1 MKKKTKERKEG
12 GNIDFS
18 RAARARPKRIWGGP
32 AELNGP
38 AGPRRPKRA
47 RARGR
52 EEREGRWTGL
62 TTRGPGWDPLVGGSA
77 HRERGARGVLGFGEG
92 RRGACARFA
101 EDAVRRAHAQ
111 PHGSRWNARTGRD

>member
-1 MKKKTKERKEG
+1 MG
-12 GNIDFS
+12 
-18 RAARARPKRIWGGP
+18 RPAQGGP
-32 AELNGP
+32 S
-38 AGPRRPKRA
+38 A

-92 RRGACARFA
+92 RRGACARL
-101 EDAVRRAHAQ
+101 AVRAEAAGPRAASRLTADHA
-111 PHGSRWNARTGRD
+111 HGEKRRERLAGSAY